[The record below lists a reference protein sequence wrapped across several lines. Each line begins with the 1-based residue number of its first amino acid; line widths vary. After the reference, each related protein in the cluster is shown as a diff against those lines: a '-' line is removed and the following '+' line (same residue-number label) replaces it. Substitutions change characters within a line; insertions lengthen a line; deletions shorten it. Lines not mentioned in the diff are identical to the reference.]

1 VNHGEW
7 MVVVIVA
14 MVLGARIYRDR
25 CGIGGGGK
33 RQARFDA
40 MAPRPQ
46 DDAEARRLRDEVRSL
61 KERIAVLE
69 RIATDHSTSLD
80 REIES
85 LRDRP

>member
-1 VNHGEW
+1 MNHGEW
-7 MVVVIVA
+7 MIVVIVA
-14 MVLGARIYRDR
+14 MVLGARMFRDR
-25 CGIGGGGK
+25 CGLPTGK
-33 RQARFDA
+33 RRDRFDA
-40 MAPRPQ
+40 MTPRPPQ